1 MRTLFVPAIS
11 LINALRYAYKFILIS
26 LLFYIPLLA
35 ISYLVI
41 NTAYDEIKTSNKKV
55 QGAIFLQQV
64 IDLKEKAE
72 IYRDHHVVTNSYR
85 DPAFLT
91 QEANSLLTLKN
102 TVTKLLNS
110 PSPLSN
116 NTTIKKQ
123 LQEIEQLIL
132 SLKLEESAF
141 DQNAKAIFNINNGVV
156 EKTKGL
162 YGMVTE
168 VSGLLNDSDVQV
180 KGMLRFIQ
188 NEIFVLQNLSGNG
201 RAAGAF
207 GLGNGYPSSTT
218 FDLLDYVFT
227 EIQSIRSDIE
237 KISIMVSP
245 TNNANVS
252 DAYNNLLHSLNFLPT
267 YIDTNILAASDYS
280 LSPAEYFSIL
290 SKEISQQHTY
300 SRALLDSVSILVTN
314 KKKDAVQ
321 EMMKISIIVMFVLL
335 ITLYLYI
342 GFYFSIQESIEKL
355 VMGAKRMADGDMTSQ
370 IETHSRDEMGDLTAD
385 FNHAIEKVR
394 TLISQV
400 NHSADNVL
408 ELSEK
413 TQNSSTTTQQQIN
426 LQLTGTSQVA
436 VAATQMSQTAS
447 GVADYTKSAEKTVQE
462 TRDQALQGGEI
473 ISRSSDNIK
482 KLSKEIHNATDSIND
497 LEKDS
502 ESIAKVVDEIK
513 GIASQT
519 NLLALNAAIEAARAG
534 EQGRGFSVVADAV
547 RTLSKRTE
555 ESTANIENIIKNFI
569 GKIKVS
575 VDVMDKSQETAAS
588 SVQESEVIGEVFGS
602 IIQKMEVMVEM
613 NTMISQSV
621 SQQAEVAT
629 DIDRNANEMQKTG
642 EGAVEQAGIT
652 VNTSASMEDEAHTL
666 KNALTSFQV

>member
-11 LINALRYAYKFILIS
+11 LINSLRYAYKFILIS

-41 NTAYDEIKTSNKKV
+41 NTAYDEIKTSNKRV
-55 QGAIFLQQV
+55 QGAALLQQV

-91 QEANSLLTLKN
+91 LEADSLFAVKN
-102 TVTKLLNS
+102 ALANLLNDT
-110 PSPLSN
+110 SPLSN
-116 NTTIKKQ
+116 DTSIKKQ
-123 LQEIEQLIL
+123 LQEIEQLVQ

-141 DQNAKAIFNINNGVV
+141 DQNAKVIFNQNNGVV
-156 EKTKGL
+156 EKIKGL

-168 VSGLLNDSDVQV
+168 VSGLLNDSDTHV
-180 KGMLRFIQ
+180 KGILRFIQ
-188 NEIFVLQNLSGNG
+188 NEIFLLQNLSGNA

-227 EIQSIRSDIE
+227 ETLSIRSDIE
-237 KISIMVSP
+237 KISAMVSP
-245 TNNANVS
+245 TGDHNIS
-252 DAYNNLLHSLNFLPT
+252 EAYNNLIQSLDFLPT

-280 LSPAEYFSIL
+280 LSPAKYFSST
-290 SKEISQQHTY
+290 SKAIAQQHTY
-300 SRALLDSVSILVTN
+300 SHTLLDSVATLVANN
-314 KKKDAVQ
+314 KQLAEQ
-321 EMMKISIIVMFVLL
+321 EMIKISLVVLL
-335 ITLYLYI
+335 VLFVTLYLYI
-342 GFYFSIQESIEKL
+342 GFYISIQESIGKL
-355 VMGAKRMADGDMTSQ
+355 VKGARRMAEGDMTSQ

-385 FNHAIEKVR
+385 FNHAIDKVR

-400 NHSADNVL
+400 NHSANNVL
-408 ELSEK
+408 ELSEQ
-413 TQNSSTTTQQQIN
+413 TRNSSTTTQQQIN

-473 ISRSSDNIK
+473 INHSSENIK
-482 KLSKEIHNATDSIND
+482 KLSNEIHNATDSIND

-588 SVQESEVIGEVFGS
+588 SVQESEVISEVFDS
-602 IIQKMEVMVEM
+602 IIQKMEVMVKM

-652 VNTSASMEDEAHTL
+652 VNTSASMEGEAHTL
-666 KNALTSFQV
+666 KKALTSFKV